1 MNSNGDESMAGE
13 IRKGWLELGDMRLET
28 RAAGPLPSEAPTL
41 VMLHEGLDCADM
53 WGEGLLKGLA
63 ADTGCGVVAY
73 SRAGYGG
80 SSPVT
85 LPPPWSF
92 MHDEALKVLPRV
104 LGGIGFRSGVLV
116 GASDGSTIA
125 AIYAASVD
133 DARVR
138 GISLTA
144 PHFFVEEETAAGAR
158 AAKIAYEQGD
168 LKRRLA
174 RWHTNVDCAF
184 YTWNIAFADP
194 EFKRTWSIT
203 ELLPK
208 IRVPMQ
214 ILQGERDAYGT
225 PEQLAT
231 ARRLC
236 TCPLETTLF
245 PGLGHSLHREAPDVM
260 REAIAGF
267 VRGVLGPPA

>member
-1 MNSNGDESMAGE
+1 
-13 IRKGWLELGDMRLET
+13 MRLET

>member
-1 MNSNGDESMAGE
+1 MTEES
-13 IRKGWLELGDMRLET
+13 RKGWIELGDMRLET
-28 RAAGPLPSEAPTL
+28 RAVGPPPAEAPTL

-85 LPPPWSF
+85 LPPLPSF

-104 LGGIGFRSGVLV
+104 LDAIGFRRGVLV

-125 AIYAASVD
+125 AIYAGSVED
-133 DARVR
+133 KRVR

-184 YTWNIAFADP
+184 YTWNMAFADP
-194 EFKRTWSIT
+194 EFKRSWSIT
-203 ELLPK
+203 ELLPQ
-208 IRVPMQ
+208 IRVPVQ

-236 TCPLETTLF
+236 TCPLEAKLL
-245 PGLGHSLHREAPDVM
+245 PGIGHSLHREVPDVM
-260 REAIAGF
+260 RREVGAF
-267 VRGVLGPPA
+267 VARVLGLPS